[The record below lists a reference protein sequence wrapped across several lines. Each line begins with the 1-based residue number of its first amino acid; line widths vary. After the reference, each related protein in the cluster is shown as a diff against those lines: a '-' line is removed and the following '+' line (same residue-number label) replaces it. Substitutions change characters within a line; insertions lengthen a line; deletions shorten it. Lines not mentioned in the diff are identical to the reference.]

1 MGSNRTPVIAAIVL
15 AAGSSTRFGRD
26 NKLLVEIDGR
36 PLLVRVIEAIE
47 AGGVAPVI
55 VVTGHEADR
64 IAAAAAGANRLIVHN
79 ERHDR
84 GMGTSIAVGAAALGD
99 EIDGVLIA
107 QGDMPAVDAALV
119 ATLRQRFIAGGCDRV
134 VHPVLG
140 DGRQGNP
147 VIWPCRLFAQLRLL
161 TGDQGGKRL
170 ITAEGDRAI
179 GVTIA
184 GDGPSAD
191 IDTPQ
196 ELAAY
201 LAARSSQPS

>member
-1 MGSNRTPVIAAIVL
+1 MGSNRTPVIAAIIL

-26 NKLLVEIDGR
+26 NKLLVDIDGR
-36 PLLVRVIEAIE
+36 PLLVRVIEAVE
-47 AGGVAPVI
+47 AGGVAPVV
-55 VVTGHEADR
+55 VVTGHQAER
-64 IAAAAAGANRLIVHN
+64 IAAAVAGASRLIVYN
-79 ERHDR
+79 QRHDD
-84 GMGTSIAVGAAALGD
+84 GMGTSIAAGTAALGD
-99 EIDGVLIA
+99 GIDGVLIA

-119 ATLRQRFIAGGCDRV
+119 ATLRRRFIDSGCDRV

-147 VIWPCRLFAQLRLL
+147 VIWPRRLFAQLRLL

-170 ITAEGDRAI
+170 IAAEGDHAI